1 MALRNNAKE
10 EIVKKYGKTEKDCGS
25 SEVQIALLTAN
36 INSLSNHFS
45 KNSKDIHSKRGLL
58 KMIMKRRS
66 LMKYLKNTNTTSYEN
81 LIKELGLRK

>member
-1 MALRNNAKE
+1 
-10 EIVKKYGKTEKDCGS
+10 
-25 SEVQIALLTAN
+25 LLTAN
-36 INSLSNHFS
+36 INSLSDHFS

-66 LMKYLKNTNTTSYEN
+66 LMTYLKSKNTTSYEN